1 MAQRPN
7 LENVNRRILELDQ
20 FPTLPSI
27 AVDLVHRWNDPE
39 VSLANVTDL
48 ISKDASLSSKVLQVA
63 NSAKFGLKKE
73 VSSLHH
79 AGALLGLNALRCI
92 TLGVTVMDLFAD
104 YQADWTNDFEPDEF
118 WRHNLGVAI
127 ASEMLAERFSYPS
140 PEEAFLGGLI
150 HDIGKLGLLTVM
162 PEDYMEVVRKASA
175 GSQTLLEHEKQS
187 LSVTH
192 TEVGKWIAEKWN
204 LPEKFRKA
212 IWLHHQNPGAYQD
225 KSESS
230 GHLEWIVYIADHL
243 VRRSRIGNAGN
254 QYLQN
259 DDLWLQQNFGF
270 DSDDLSDFTE
280 ELLPRV
286 QAAGEVLDLETPT
299 IQVYL
304 KSLEDANRILAGRG
318 LEAEVEL
325 VETRERTG
333 FLKKLSEIANLSIT
347 DGPELD
353 VLAKAVDL
361 IRDFIDLKWALVLT
375 HDTSYQTVQGVLFT
389 EGLSRPES
397 FYRVLNLVEEE
408 RESLQMRGR
417 SSVSLLGETVLSS
430 GKRMNLRDSVMRI
443 LQTGSLLA
451 IPINISDEIQGEC
464 FIDTTGS
471 KLQQT
476 RYRNYLESLLD
487 ASAKLYE
494 RVRLFRRVQ
503 RESESATDALRRES
517 EAHRQ
522 LFHFERLASV
532 GRLAAGAA
540 HEINNPLAVISG
552 KAQILLMSE
561 GDPEK
566 AESLNSIINQTMR
579 ISKIISDLMGYA
591 RPAEPEVADTRIAPL
606 IDNALYMARHRFP
619 DNHVDT
625 MIDVPENVPE
635 LRVDG
640 RQIEQVLVNL
650 FVNAI
655 QAMNQEG
662 ILTVRAEYIDGAGMV
677 NIHVTDTGPGIPT
690 NDLSRIFDPFFTT
703 KREGE
708 GTGLGL
714 AVSHRIIDNHGGR
727 LTVNSQVGRGTTFTL
742 QLPCPGEAEILPIR
756 KSSGKRPVRKSG
768 KKRILIVD
776 DEKQLSDLMRD
787 FLRDAGYTVEQAMD
801 GIEAMGRLENKVYD
815 VMILDLRM
823 PRKDGLEVLE
833 ELRKTTSG
841 MSILVVTGLASN
853 EEIDQAAAYG
863 ADKILRKPFQLDE
876 LLHAVEE
883 ISRKSSASSD

>member
-579 ISKIISDLMGYA
+579 
-591 RPAEPEVADTRIAPL
+591 
-606 IDNALYMARHRFP
+606 
-619 DNHVDT
+619 
-625 MIDVPENVPE
+625 
-635 LRVDG
+635 
-640 RQIEQVLVNL
+640 
-650 FVNAI
+650 
-655 QAMNQEG
+655 
-662 ILTVRAEYIDGAGMV
+662 
-677 NIHVTDTGPGIPT
+677 
-690 NDLSRIFDPFFTT
+690 
-703 KREGE
+703 
-708 GTGLGL
+708 
-714 AVSHRIIDNHGGR
+714 
-727 LTVNSQVGRGTTFTL
+727 
-742 QLPCPGEAEILPIR
+742 
-756 KSSGKRPVRKSG
+756 
-768 KKRILIVD
+768 
-776 DEKQLSDLMRD
+776 
-787 FLRDAGYTVEQAMD
+787 
-801 GIEAMGRLENKVYD
+801 
-815 VMILDLRM
+815 
-823 PRKDGLEVLE
+823 
-833 ELRKTTSG
+833 
-841 MSILVVTGLASN
+841 
-853 EEIDQAAAYG
+853 
-863 ADKILRKPFQLDE
+863 
-876 LLHAVEE
+876 
-883 ISRKSSASSD
+883 